1 MPENKYINTI
11 IKMSIHTN
19 KFTFGEELANAI
31 SHIAGSV
38 LGAIALLIML
48 IHSGVNAPVVQT
60 ISILIF
66 GVSMILL
73 YFFSGFMHWLPQGNA
88 KKVFRKLDQIG
99 IFLLIAG
106 TYTPFALLSIN
117 SSIGWWIFGI
127 EWTFAFVGII
137 VKILEKE
144 KLNKNVSIIYVIV
157 YMVMGWILIIDIKHL
172 MEVLGTEGFAFLI
185 GGGVFYSIGVI
196 FFRMHKVRYHHLVWH
211 IFVMIGTLM
220 HVIAVYYYVLP

>member
-1 MPENKYINTI
+1 MP
-11 IKMSIHTN
+11 IHTN

-31 SHIAGSV
+31 SHISGSV
-38 LGAIALLIML
+38 LGAIALIIML
-48 IHSGVNAPVVQT
+48 IHSGANAPVVQT
-60 ISILIF
+60 ISIVIF

-73 YFFSGFMHWLPQGNA
+73 YFFSGFMHWLPLGNA

-106 TYTPFALLSIN
+106 TYTPFALLAIK
-117 SSIGWWIFGI
+117 SSIGWCIFGI
-127 EWTFAFVGII
+127 EWAFAFIGII
-137 VKILEKE
+137 VKSLEKE
-144 KLNKNVSIIYVIV
+144 KLNKNVSIIYVLV
-157 YMVMGWILIIDIKHL
+157 YLVMGWILVIDVKHL
-172 MEVLGTEGFAFLI
+172 VEVLGNEGFAFLI

-211 IFVMIGTLM
+211 IFVMLGTLM